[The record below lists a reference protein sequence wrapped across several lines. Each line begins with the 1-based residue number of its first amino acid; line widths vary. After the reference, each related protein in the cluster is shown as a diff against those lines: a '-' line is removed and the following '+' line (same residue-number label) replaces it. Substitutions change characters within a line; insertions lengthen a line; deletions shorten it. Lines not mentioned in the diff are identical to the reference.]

1 MKSNLVRA
9 TLLIFLFI
17 LLSVPPFAVHIL
29 LDKIGIAVSSK
40 FHFSFFLIHLISVIV
55 IVSVNYVKK
64 GLVAYIYLVFLTLKM
79 AFVILLVYKFS
90 IIAHNVVLYFAFYWY
105 YLILETFIVVMLL
118 RNHAK
123 VNSKIL
129 AR

>member
-1 MKSNLVRA
+1 MKSNLDRGA
-9 TLLIFLFI
+9 LLILLFI
-17 LLSVPPFAVHIL
+17 LLSVPPFAAHIL

-40 FHFSFFLIHLISVIV
+40 FHFSIFFIHLISVII
-55 IVSVNYVKK
+55 IVSVNCVKK
-64 GLVAYIYLVFLTLKM
+64 GLVAYIYLVFLILKM

-90 IIAHNVVLYFAFYWY
+90 IIAHNIILYFTFYWY

-123 VNSKIL
+123 DDSKTL